1 MADNRE
7 DQDMSLIE
15 CRKYHALCTEKCD
28 TRPCLRD
35 IEKPGMAWGS
45 FCKIV
50 FYGRA
55 GWPHNSEWIVPGTI
69 TDEER
74 V

>member
-1 MADNRE
+1 MP
-7 DQDMSLIE
+7 E
-15 CRKYHALCTEKCD
+15 CKNYH
-28 TRPCLRD
+28 RPCTRECSGATYCPHD
-35 IEKPGMAWGS
+35 VERPEYVCGN
-45 FCKIV
+45 FCKMV